1 MAQVCLELLCMLSNK
16 TCVVGKMPVT
26 NIWMPVKVS
35 IVCSSMAHYWPWL
48 CGVVSS
54 QRLEMPQYLQH
65 SMGLLSPS
73 FLPIAQQVVQLGWWM
88 GHLQALPGQNAWLT
102 YKFSNENSNFINLK
116 ATPQKTLREKL
127 AATPS
132 RSNPF
137 ISNMFSWYKIDVVNS
152 VYNLS

>member
-73 FLPIAQQVVQLGWWM
+73 FLPIAQQVVQLG
-88 GHLQALPGQNAWLT
+88 
-102 YKFSNENSNFINLK
+102 
-116 ATPQKTLREKL
+116 
-127 AATPS
+127 
-132 RSNPF
+132 
-137 ISNMFSWYKIDVVNS
+137 
-152 VYNLS
+152 